1 MKSSTPEKNRNRLR
15 IKQKKAKSYKGNRML
30 ITVNVLGS
38 TGPLRFLVYEDEV
51 VSTVINLTLKSY
63 AREGR
68 LPVLGSNLNDFL
80 LYCPTSDTSD
90 ALSPFEAIGAHS
102 SRNFLLCKKPQT
114 ENAKNAENE
123 YSTSSARRGK
133 SRLKSW
139 LNKTLSHKVASH

>member
-1 MKSSTPEKNRNRLR
+1 
-15 IKQKKAKSYKGNRML
+15 ML

-90 ALSPFEAIGAHS
+90 GNCFIRSVS
-102 SRNFLLCKKPQT
+102 SLCYVF
-114 ENAKNAENE
+114 NHYGN
-123 YSTSSARRGK
+123 
-133 SRLKSW
+133 
-139 LNKTLSHKVASH
+139 